1 MWVSKNCNSDFAIS
15 FLKQEHCMFIEFSDL
30 NEVMHELNG
39 SFRDKSVELE
49 LAVRKKIGIPSC
61 SIQENKEYIY

>member
-1 MWVSKNCNSDFAIS
+1 
-15 FLKQEHCMFIEFSDL
+15 MFIEFSDL

-49 LAVRKKIGIPSC
+49 LAVRKKIAAAFKRIM
-61 SIQENKEYIY
+61 SISTKIFHF